1 MLPPSALVRRPNL
14 PDRKFNLTVVE
25 WPPILNDRR
34 EAIRASLIDNLAG
47 FAASRVYG
55 QSKCLWLFA
64 RNLDRQIAVENE
76 HSDLQVD

>member
-14 PDRKFNLTVVE
+14 PNRKFNLTVGE
-25 WPPILNDRR
+25 RPPILNDRR
-34 EAIRASLIDNLAG
+34 EAIRRALIDNLAG
-47 FAASRVYG
+47 FAASRVNG